1 MRAAPEGSSW
11 TLHPALST
19 ASLPCGSLCHCLS
32 CCSPGY
38 LCSSSAAVFGWFSLP
53 RGVGRAISSCRSSSV
68 AVPWAGAPARGSKQ
82 CLATGLALELNRAE
96 GLQNTGEALP
106 GASGVSGWRRAAL
119 EVFRVQGGKGEHVQ
133 GETSLAMLQLP
144 PLHTGSIPSSVTPE
158 GAGAAFFRCL
168 YSQSTRAGKRLAQG
182 LCPQQRMAAGGRSGL
197 SVLMHC
203 REVPTVAAPR
213 ATCCIRDKT
222 RAVAPAHPGICHLRL
237 I

>member
-1 MRAAPEGSSW
+1 MRAAPGGSSW
-11 TLHPALST
+11 TLQPALST

-68 AVPWAGAPARGSKQ
+68 AVPWAGAPAWGSKQ

-106 GASGVSGWRRAAL
+106 GACGVSGWRRAAL

-158 GAGAAFFRCL
+158 GAGAAFFRCPL
-168 YSQSTRAGKRLAQG
+168 LTEYKGWKEAGTGALPPAKDGCRGQIWAVSADAL
-182 LCPQQRMAAGGRSGL
+182 QRSP
-197 SVLMHC
+197 HC
-203 REVPTVAAPR
+203 RCSQGHVLHQRQNQSCGP
-213 ATCCIRDKT
+213 CSSW
-222 RAVAPAHPGICHLRL
+222 HLPP
-237 I
+237 